1 MGWCVLSARG
11 ARRPRRVFAG
21 VEMMLRRI
29 ITVTKELSESSV
41 TDGLPQRNRM
51 LRRLYA
57 SGGGSKETL
66 TREGRSQGLSV
77 VTVSGWNRC
86 RLGSEGAC
94 CSYVG
99 EGIVQ
104 Y

>member
-1 MGWCVLSARG
+1 
-11 ARRPRRVFAG
+11 
-21 VEMMLRRI
+21 
-29 ITVTKELSESSV
+29 
-41 TDGLPQRNRM
+41 
-51 LRRLYA
+51 LYA

-86 RLGSEGAC
+86 RLGSEAAC